1 MAEDLDTAISVVGL
15 KTSEDFMVGNNTLG
29 LVRLVEKL
37 RIALVVRL
45 RVP

>member
-1 MAEDLDTAISVVGL
+1 MAENLDTAISVVGL
-15 KTSEDFMVGNNTLG
+15 KTSEDFMVGNDTLG

-37 RIALVVRL
+37 GVALVVRL

>member
-29 LVRLVEKL
+29 LVRFVEKL